1 MRDAIGV
8 GPSETLVLHPVRAI
22 PRKDVAAAL
31 RLAERLGAVY
41 WIVGGAEEGY
51 GGELDRLLGSATTGV
66 RQGVPD
72 GFGISDI
79 YAAGDV
85 VAMTSTWEGFG
96 NPTVESV
103 AHRLPLARNRYPVM
117 EEIEGHGFRFFDADA
132 VEDLAR
138 FIESPD
144 EDLLDENTAVARGV
158 YDLSLLP
165 GALSDLFTDL
175 WNA

>member
-1 MRDAIGV
+1 
-8 GPSETLVLHPVRAI
+8 
-22 PRKDVAAAL
+22 
-31 RLAERLGAVY
+31 
-41 WIVGGAEEGY
+41 
-51 GGELDRLLGSATTGV
+51 
-66 RQGVPD
+66 
-72 GFGISDI
+72 
-79 YAAGDV
+79 
-85 VAMTSTWEGFG
+85 
-96 NPTVESV
+96 
-103 AHRLPLARNRYPVM
+103 M